1 MKKGFTYVTA
11 TKLTAICAEAGA
23 NLEQQAGFIKVT
35 GSHPSRAMYIGK
47 GAKAKDNA
55 LVSTVHISGFTH
67 DAGTAWAE
75 VYPDKGQPT
84 KRVEQVID
92 FRKDE
97 PAILAA
103 FEACL
108 IDGLFAEVAPAAPAP
123 APAPEVQPELKEA
136 AAS

>member
-1 MKKGFTYVTA
+1 MKKGFTYVVSS
-11 TKLTAICAEAGA
+11 KITAICAANGA

-35 GSHPSRAMYIGK
+35 GSHPTRAMYIGK

-67 DAGTAWAE
+67 EAGTAWAE

-108 IDGLFAEVAPAAPAP
+108 IDGLFAEVATPAP
-123 APAPEVQPELKEA
+123 VPEVKPEVQPELAEV